1 MSTRHEARLQMRMPE
16 ALERGLEAAANQQMT
31 SKSEIVRQAVI
42 ARLKD
47 DGFIAE
53 GREPEAA

>member
-1 MSTRHEARLQMRMPE
+1 MRMPE